1 MVIKM
6 KLFGNMNNI
15 KIKPRLISFMLIIIA
30 VPMLTLNMVFSG
42 IYTTFYNMRIEESC
56 RYITRESYDNIDYKL
71 RFYSN
76 MIDSIAYSTKLRS
89 VLQSDYV
96 NNMNST
102 DMLVANDLNDDL
114 QHYIFQDN
122 TEELYQLLIYPLN
135 PNSRIMGQY
144 FSNIGYIDTE
154 EWFARSLAK
163 TQNVMF
169 GTIPSMD
176 VLSITQI
183 IYSNAEDGAQLHPVG
198 LIKLDIKLKSLFGN
212 GIGADGKT
220 FGVSMT
226 DADGNVRYVLND
238 GIVNAKRQYCFDE
251 YISSFGIGL
260 KYSFDRSRDAATRLL
275 FTGLFLL
282 LALFL
287 TAVLTMFIIIFSK
300 GISSRVEKINEKM
313 TSVQNGQFIQH
324 EVLDGND
331 EFSEID
337 RGMNEMAARLKTTIE
352 QNYINE
358 TEKKKAELKALQ
370 MQLNPHFM
378 YNTLETINAL
388 AALSGSDD
396 ICTICQ
402 KMGEILR
409 YNINS
414 TDGEF
419 VRLRQEMDN
428 IRSYLDIQKIRF
440 GSKLDVF
447 YDVPEEMLDM
457 RVLKFIIQPLV
468 ENAIKYGMRGS
479 DDTLLIVITAKASGG
494 RMSISIQDDGAGVE
508 SDRKLSLIRERI
520 SGEAQSADREG
531 IGLRNVNERIRIT
544 YGEGNG
550 VKIESRHMVGTTVTL
565 EFPAEPY
572 TEGEKSGE

>member
-1 MVIKM
+1 M

-154 EWFARSLAK
+154 EWFDRSLAK

-508 SDRKLSLIRERI
+508 SERKLSLIRERI
-520 SGEAQSADREG
+520 SGEAQSTECES

-572 TEGEKSGE
+572 TKGEKSGE